1 MTKLMKHFCPVPL
14 ICKIY
19 VFLSFL
25 LGRYYCL
32 HVGLISFPVSQL
44 EEDIP
49 SAGIEAF
56 AGSNDT
62 EGGTGYPE
70 EEYVPV

>member
-1 MTKLMKHFCPVPL
+1 MC
-14 ICKIY
+14 IRD
-19 VFLSFL
+19 
-25 LGRYYCL
+25 RYYCL